1 MINESVKQVK
11 ITTMKQKKI
20 ATFFSIIL
28 LSFFISTHSQ
38 ADQST
43 GEYLIGPGDV
53 ISIQIWDHDDL
64 NRKVEVSQ
72 EGDFTFPL
80 IGKIHAAGLSAFSI
94 EKTITDKLGAGY
106 LISPQ
111 VTVNIL
117 EFKNQEAFLFGAV
130 KQPGSYV
137 VKGKTHIL
145 KLITDAGGF
154 VDESGMSAT
163 IIRPQ
168 SPLLKNKPMALD
180 QAKKNEMITID
191 LNQVTVSSTEDKFY
205 IYPGDSIYINK
216 MARFFVTGEVNRPG
230 IYSWEKDLTI
240 REAISIA
247 GGPTARGSEDRVWV
261 VRRQNDE
268 EIKVTPDMGDY
279 VKPDDIITIPKSY
292 F

>member
-1 MINESVKQVK
+1 MNPKTLLQLFL
-11 ITTMKQKKI
+11 M
-20 ATFFSIIL
+20 IIL
-28 LSFFISTHSQ
+28 LFPNASIY
-38 ADQST
+38 AEQST

-53 ISIQIWDHDDL
+53 ISIQVWDHADL

-80 IGKIHAAGLSAFSI
+80 IGKVHTAGLSVFEL
-94 EKTITDKLGAGY
+94 EKIVTDKLGSGY

-111 VTVNIL
+111 ITITIE
-117 EFKNQEAFLFGAV
+117 EFKNQEVFLFGAV

-145 KLITDAGGF
+145 KLTTDAGGF

-163 IIRPQ
+163 IIRPK
-168 SPLLKNKPMALD
+168 SPLLKNKPLALD
-180 QAKKNEMITID
+180 QAKENELITID

-216 MARFFVTGEVNRPG
+216 MARFFVTGEVQKPG
-230 IYSWEKDLTI
+230 IYNWEKDLTI

-247 GGPTARGSEDRVWV
+247 GGATQRGSEDRAWI
-261 VRRQNDE
+261 VRRQDNTE
-268 EIKVTPDMGDY
+268 TRLTPELSDTVM
-279 VKPDDIITIPKSY
+279 PNDIITVPKSY